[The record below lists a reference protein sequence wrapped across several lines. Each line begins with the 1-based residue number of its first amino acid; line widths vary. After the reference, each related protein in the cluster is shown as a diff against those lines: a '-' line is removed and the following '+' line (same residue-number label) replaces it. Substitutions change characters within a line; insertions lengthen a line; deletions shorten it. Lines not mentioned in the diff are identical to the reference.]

1 MTPAD
6 LVKLARA
13 AKSGKKVT
21 SGLSAAKEAATISN
35 MQQAGELPLSA
46 AEIKRASSDVGLKIK
61 PPSDNIVTVRQA
73 NFQYPKTIGN
83 QTVSIDKISG
93 GVRLSD
99 PNEVKRVK
107 ALAKKIASPE
117 GYISRI
123 IVDHNNNV
131 IEGQHRLE
139 ALRELG
145 VKDVPVYKIEEL
157 ADTMP
162 VDKME
167 AAVQGVGAIHS
178 DHVGQIV
185 SHALEHISEEG
196 IDGARKMNYGRFQKH
211 YNAALDAIQSGSSP
225 VIDRDANLANFLEP
239 SQVKQRLYHG
249 TTASEGGKGQEAIR
263 RIKASKE
270 GALGSGVYLTPKAE
284 FASSY
289 AEDIGGNVL
298 PVHAQM
304 KNPLILRGSPDPDRY
319 KDPMIEALELLGM
332 DTKKATNLVEK
343 AYEDRGYIGKQVQ
356 SRAQAAGYDGL
367 IEYDRNGEVS
377 EVVSFNP
384 NAIKSA
390 IGNQGTYDIKNPDL
404 NKAQGGLAH
413 MSGGGK
419 ARTRAG
425 TIAQPTF
432 IDEQIDRTRD
442 RLSKLY
448 NDPDQALRDIARQ
461 YFPSSTDTPAQ
472 QQQKLEDLALGF
484 AGSIK
489 TPKAP
494 KSPSSTGGDYL
505 PGVHYHDPLQPAE
518 MTFSEALGNAGAEG
532 KTLNFTEADRSRVFG
547 SNRGGVGFSGLQHYS
562 EPHAEAGTSWGFG
575 NKLTAEKKIR
585 QNDPEKT
592 IWTTFVGAP
601 TQHRSNTVV
610 LQDAISE
617 FHNAVSQNKVHP
629 AQINLINARIRSAR
643 DPKTKALLFDKS
655 FDLTDPNSLS
665 EATTFSRR
673 SAIGDALLGEGVKGE
688 MRKKGFKEVHGNQPW
703 SDAGKMESI
712 LQRETDPDL
721 VNAGTYDV
729 GNRLFTMSG
738 DIVQRPDLNFA
749 FPWQTT
755 GIDLGFKY
763 IPTRK
768 ELAMRDWMKQYE
780 GRVNKSGKPAPV
792 SYMDLARNNPSQFVS
807 EEYLNFLR
815 KHGFKKGGLA
825 HMAGGGTPE
834 PKRKSILDLTPL
846 TEAAAAVQNAFKAE
860 RSTYGDKGA
869 AMDILNRGIVADT
882 LGGAADLANLPLQ
895 GLDWLQSKIPG
906 LSKPASVMDVP
917 STSPRLSD
925 QPNTALKFPLS
936 TDAPFGGSEAWK
948 ELFKKSGVTSKTE
961 RPVAEISTSLLA
973 PLAPVVASKAAKVA
987 KAVAP
992 RAGDLAYQFINKQA
1006 EAMGLPLEMGVMKPK
1021 GGNWLAGS
1029 IERVTEPM
1037 KTPKIAGQTPQERI
1051 VEHEKLL
1058 ADPSLN
1064 ADQLDRVNYHLD
1076 VTKGEAALDKWVDKK
1091 LNPYI
1096 KNEMGT
1102 PEDQIRLGIERR
1114 YEEAKKLRSANQA
1127 KLDKMAADIDRNQ
1140 AAGKDTTLTQ
1150 RDYEAAKE
1158 RFAEDE
1164 DIAFQGLY
1172 HGTVPEGGWMGGNV
1186 WEPRSLQFK
1195 REKEGFPKGGMG
1207 THPAAKQW
1215 EASSDAEIGNYLA
1228 KDMQAEHLQ
1237 ETPLLK
1243 ENEWINKVSPETKI
1257 YKLDEMNPDV
1267 GLEFRHMID
1276 EVKTAM
1282 DPASNL
1288 PKHLK
1293 IAAKDLEK
1301 MTVDDVSALSGKISA
1316 WRNAQKGKA
1325 NLELANNPAVS
1336 LYKEYPTAN
1345 NPKGVSWRQIKR
1357 PEGLPDEE
1365 ADKALRDAIGYEGD
1379 IMRHC
1384 VGGSGHCEP
1393 LLRGDTEVYSLRD
1406 AKGEPH
1412 VTIEVGPDDS
1422 IFGFRF
1428 AKENYPELYAQY
1440 SANKDKYFNSWRDF
1454 LTKEAPELL
1463 ENIPKQIVE
1472 IKGKNNRKPKDE
1484 YIPFIQDFIKSGNW
1498 SNVGDLHHTDL
1509 RQLSTGKYATD
1520 QELKSLLSRHYPDN
1534 SGMTPTNAVE
1544 HYDLMKKHPEY
1555 QDEAAKKFIQDLESG
1570 NYFAPPEGMKRGGA
1584 VRMAEGGSV
1593 PKAPSNWTDYLSQH
1607 AQEESMRL
1615 MGGDTALNPMKDG
1628 GSINLDDMIRNAVE
1642 KANSR
1647 NYASGGAVNI
1657 DDLIQ
1662 KAITL
1667 RNQHA

>member
-1 MTPAD
+1 MTT
-6 LVKLARA
+6 K
-13 AKSGKKVT
+13 
-21 SGLSAAKEAATISN
+21 
-35 MQQAGELPLSA
+35 
-46 AEIKRASSDVGLKIK
+46 AEIDAMK
-61 PPSDNIVTVRQA
+61 
-73 NFQYPKTIGN
+73 F
-83 QTVSIDKISG
+83 
-93 GVRLSD
+93 
-99 PNEVKRVK
+99 
-107 ALAKKIASPE
+107 ALAQRANK
-117 GYISRI
+117 
-123 IVDHNNNV
+123 
-131 IEGQHRLE
+131 
-139 ALRELG
+139 G
-145 VKDVPVYKIEEL
+145 V
-157 ADTMP
+157 
-162 VDKME
+162 
-167 AAVQGVGAIHS
+167 
-178 DHVGQIV
+178 
-185 SHALEHISEEG
+185 
-196 IDGARKMNYGRFQKH
+196 
-211 YNAALDAIQSGSSP
+211 
-225 VIDRDANLANFLEP
+225 
-239 SQVKQRLYHG
+239 
-249 TTASEGGKGQEAIR
+249 
-263 RIKASKE
+263 
-270 GALGSGVYLTPKAE
+270 
-284 FASSY
+284 
-289 AEDIGGNVL
+289 
-298 PVHAQM
+298 
-304 KNPLILRGSPDPDRY
+304 
-319 KDPMIEALELLGM
+319 
-332 DTKKATNLVEK
+332 
-343 AYEDRGYIGKQVQ
+343 
-356 SRAQAAGYDGL
+356 
-367 IEYDRNGEVS
+367 
-377 EVVSFNP
+377 
-384 NAIKSA
+384 
-390 IGNQGTYDIKNPDL
+390 
-404 NKAQGGLAH
+404 AH
-413 MSGGGK
+413 MEVGGQ

-425 TIAQPTF
+425 TIAKPTF
-432 IDEQIDRTRD
+432 IDEQLAKTSE

-505 PGVHYHDPLQPAE
+505 PGVHYADPLQAPT
-518 MTFSEALGNAGAEG
+518 MRMSEALGNVGAEG
-532 KTLNFTEADRSRVFG
+532 KTLRFTEADRSRVFG
-547 SNRGGVGFSGLQHYS
+547 PNRGGVGFSTLQHYS
-562 EPHAEAGTSWGFG
+562 IPHKEARTVWGYG
-575 NKLTAEKKIR
+575 NESTARKKIN
-585 QNDPEKT
+585 QNDPNST
-592 IWTTFVGAP
+592 IWSTYAGSP
-601 TQHRSNTVV
+601 TQHKSNTVV
-610 LQDAISE
+610 VKDAIKTLQDA
-617 FHNAVSQNKVHP
+617 NKAGAVNP
-629 AQINLINARIRSAR
+629 EQIKLINYRIQQAVNDKGKPLFPEGFDIT
-643 DPKTKALLFDKS
+643 DPKALS
-655 FDLTDPNSLS
+655 H
-665 EATTFSRR
+665 ATTFDRR
-673 SAIGDALLGEGVKGE
+673 SVISDALMGVGVKKP
-688 MRKKGFKEVHGNQPW
+688 MRSVEFKEANPGVVW
-703 SDAGKMESI
+703 SDASNIENI
-712 LQRETDPDL
+712 LARETDPAL
-721 VNAGTYDV
+721 VNANTFDV
-729 GNRLFTMSG
+729 GPHLFT
-738 DIVQRPDLNFA
+738 IENQVIHRPDLNEA
-749 FPWQTT
+749 FPYQVT
-755 GIDLGFKY
+755 GEDLGMRFEPTPFRLAAPEFTKD
-763 IPTRK
+763 IPIDEAINAWKMSR
-768 ELAMRDWMKQYE
+768 
-780 GRVNKSGKPAPV
+780 G
-792 SYMDLARNNPSQFVS
+792 NPSQFVS
-807 EEYLNFLR
+807 EEYLTNMQ
-815 KHGFKKGGLA
+815 KEGYKDGGVV
-825 HMAGGGTPE
+825 HMEGGGF
-834 PKRKSILDLTPL
+834 LDKLKEELGLQYESLKKPGAVTDIINRGVVAPVMG
-846 TEAAAAVQNAFKAE
+846 AAA
-860 RSTYGDKGA
+860 
-869 AMDILNRGIVADT
+869 DIPNMALEGV
-882 LGGAADLANLPLQ
+882 
-895 GLDWLQSKIPG
+895 DWLQSKIPN
-906 LSKPASVMDVP
+906 LRKPASVMDTQNPIPQRQDPAMGYVP
-917 STSPRLSD
+917 
-925 QPNTALKFPLS
+925 KFPLA
-936 TDAPFGGSEAWK
+936 TDEPYGGTAHAQRLMREANMT
-948 ELFKKSGVTSKTE
+948 SGTE
-961 RPVAEISTSLLA
+961 RPLMEAVAGIAA
-973 PLAPVVASKAAKVA
+973 PFSPAAALKAI
-987 KAVAP
+987 KAGKAMAP
-992 RAGDLAYQFINKQA
+992 RAGALLERAAAKGQP
-1006 EAMGLPLEMGVMKPK
+1006 MPLEMGVVKTK

-1064 ADQLDRVNYHLD
+1064 ADQLDRVNYHLE

-1091 LNPYI
+1091 LNSYI

-1186 WEPRSLQFK
+1186 WEPQALRSK
-1195 REKEGFPKGGMG
+1195 REREGFPEGGMG

-1282 DPASNL
+1282 DPESNL

-1393 LLRGDTEVYSLRD
+1393 LLRGETEVYSLRD

-1422 IFGFRF
+1422 IFGFKF

-1454 LTKEAPELL
+1454 LAKEAPELL

-1484 YIPFIQDFIKSGNW
+1484 YIPFIQDFIRSGNW
-1498 SNVGDLHHTDL
+1498 GNVGDLHHTDL

-1534 SGMTPTNAVE
+1534 PGMTPTNAVE
-1544 HYDLMKKHPEY
+1544 HYNLMKKHPEY

-1584 VRMAEGGSV
+1584 VRMAEGGSPDPYQDDEDMSLDEKKFALLKAKQKKAV
-1593 PKAPSNWTDYLSQH
+1593 IKPMAASPDSINELRASLGLPDQEIEYRDAGLGGALQLNTYSKERSKEMFPKQYGIDDQRDAARHMIAAGTLARKFNPSVARFVGKGYEFLSSPATSIGYGLGLNEMPPDYAMDIYNNELGIEL
-1607 AQEESMRL
+1607 ARKAKTQEEFERL
-1615 MGGDTALNPMKDG
+1615 VNMSATGALPEKSPG
-1628 GSINLDDMIRNAVE
+1628 RAMIIPT
-1642 KANSR
+1642 K
-1647 NYASGGAVNI
+1647 
-1657 DDLIQ
+1657 
-1662 KAITL
+1662 KK
-1667 RNQHA
+1667 